1 MGYVYAKQA
10 GVVISATKRNVRS
23 KAVRYHALVMVNAA
37 TVKDLLKAGDVFAN
51 RPILALTVQYQ

>member
-1 MGYVYAKQA
+1 MDCVYAKQA

-23 KAVRYHALVMVNAA
+23 KVARFRVLAMVSAA

-51 RPILALTVQYQ
+51 RPIREMTVQYQ